1 MLSGGSWVQIP
12 AGSTT
17 RVFKQTGETDDRVIG
32 GVGGGGTLASV
43 GLVFFI
49 LLSLGKSKGEGGG
62 GGKRTHTSVG
72 NEYRK
77 FSRWCCLPFTHH
89 LCHGLWVGYSELI
102 NGLITAASGALA
114 C

>member
-1 MLSGGSWVQIP
+1 MSLV
-12 AGSTT
+12 
-17 RVFKQTGETDDRVIG
+17 
-32 GVGGGGTLASV
+32 GVGGWDVSPLALYFSSFSV
-43 GLVFFI
+43 
-49 LLSLGKSKGEGGG
+49 SLGKSKGEVGGGGG

-77 FSRWCCLPFTHH
+77 FPRWCCLPFTHH
-89 LCHGLWVGYSELI
+89 SCHGLWVGYSELI

>member
-32 GVGGGGTLASV
+32 G
-43 GLVFFI
+43 
-49 LLSLGKSKGEGGG
+49 G

-77 FSRWCCLPFTHH
+77 FPRWCCLR
-89 LCHGLWVGYSELI
+89 VGYSELI

>member
-32 GVGGGGTLASV
+32 GGGG
-43 GLVFFI
+43 
-49 LLSLGKSKGEGGG
+49 GGG

-77 FSRWCCLPFTHH
+77 FPRWCCLPFTHH
-89 LCHGLWVGYSELI
+89 SCHGLWVGYSELI